1 MYPALTV
8 AAAVRK
14 RTADNDFLYLGR
26 ANSVEEQLA
35 RRAQI
40 RFESIETGQVR
51 GKAPWTMARSL
62 WRMSRS
68 VGKARELIRDFK
80 PTAIFVTGGYVSAP
94 VIWAGAAE
102 KIPSVIYL
110 PDLEPGWAIRATA
123 RWATRVAVSF
133 PQVEKHFAPGKA
145 VTTGYPVRA
154 EFFNVDK
161 VKARA
166 RFHLEPNTRTLAIF
180 GGSTGAHHINRVAVA
195 KLVQLSQLAQVIHFT
210 GRNDEFWVNAE
221 VAQLSSD
228 LRSRVRVFGYLDDDL
243 PHVLAAADLVIAR
256 AGAATLAE
264 FPALGLPAILVPGP
278 FAGVHQQKNAEFLA
292 ERGAAVIVNDADLET
307 MLLPT
312 VEKLLN
318 APEQLKSLSEAMRA
332 LTQPSAAENIAAL
345 LESLEK
351 K

>member
-8 AAAVRK
+8 VAAVRK
-14 RTADNDFLYLGR
+14 QTVDNDFLYLGR

-35 RRAQI
+35 QRAQI

-62 WRMSRS
+62 WRMYRS
-68 VGKARELIRDFK
+68 VGSTRAVIRDFK

-154 EFFNVDK
+154 EFFNVDQ

-180 GGSTGAHHINRVAVA
+180 GGSTGAHHINRVTVA
-195 KLVQLSQLAQVIHFT
+195 NLVQLSQWAQVIHFT
-210 GRNDEFWVNAE
+210 GRNDESWVNAQ

-243 PHVLAAADLVIAR
+243 PHALAAADLVVAR

-278 FAGVHQQKNAEFLA
+278 FAGVHQQQNAQFLVA
-292 ERGAAVIVNDADLET
+292 HGAAVIVKDAALET
-307 MLLPT
+307 ALLPT

-318 APEQLKSLSEAMRA
+318 APEQLKSMSAAMRKLA
-332 LTQPSAAENIAAL
+332 QPHAAENIVAL
-345 LESLEK
+345 LQALEQK
-351 K
+351 